1 MNEKSSDPV
10 ITVSD
15 VVEEA
20 AVAVEQA
27 ASSFEDNPDAV
38 VEQIVKKKSP
48 IELRNSTTSS
58 DLPKAVAE
66 ELNLEFDSLLKE
78 FVTNANLSSI
88 FSELNPTTQPAGSA
102 SGSSSTAAGSK
113 KSTTGGNIYGR
124 QKYPNLRP
132 TPASEPYS
140 KQELFLRR
148 EHQAKVLG
156 GLGSLVQNVYRPHE
170 DILRP
175 PTPAQ
180 TTLETLLAAG
190 AHLGHSTS
198 MFRPTTQPFIYGV
211 RDGIHIIDLEQ
222 TLVHLRRAAKVIEQV
237 AEQGGLILYVGTR
250 PGQQRSLE
258 AAANRSGGY
267 YVHRRWV
274 PGTLTNCREISQLW
288 ERVEVDMGDA
298 STDRLLSP
306 RLKRSLVKPDL
317 VVLLNPVENRNAI
330 YECIQSNV
338 PTIGVVDTD
347 SEPSLI
353 TYPIP
358 GNDDSLRATDIFVGV
373 LSKAAQKGRNRRL
386 KGFAQYSAEQQRI
399 KSTSTEASAA
409 Q

>member
-1 MNEKSSDPV
+1 MNEVKTTTEEV
-10 ITVSD
+10 
-15 VVEEA
+15 VVES
-20 AVAVEQA
+20 AVTVEEGPL
-27 ASSFEDNPDAV
+27 FDNPDAV
-38 VEQIVKKKSP
+38 VEQLVKKKSVA
-48 IELRNSTTSS
+48 ELAAGSSST
-58 DLPKAVAE
+58 LPKSVAD

-78 FVTNANLSSI
+78 FVTNANLSSV
-88 FSELNPTTQPAGSA
+88 FSELNPTTQPAGS
-102 SGSSSTAAGSK
+102 GSSSSGK
-113 KSTTGGNIYGR
+113 KSGNIYGR

-148 EHQAKVLG
+148 EHQAKMLGVLG
-156 GLGSLVQNVYRPHE
+156 SSIQSVYRPHE
-170 DILRP
+170 DIHKP

-180 TTLETLLAAG
+180 TTMETLLAAG

-198 MFRPTTQPFIYGV
+198 MFRPTTQPYIYGV
-211 RDGIHIIDLEQ
+211 RDGIHIINLEQ
-222 TLVHLRRAAKVIEQV
+222 TLVHLRRASKVIEQI

-258 AAANRSGGY
+258 VAAKRSGGY

-288 ERVEVDMGDA
+288 ERVEVNMGDEP
-298 STDRLLSP
+298 TDRLLSP

-338 PTIGVVDTD
+338 PTIGIVDTD
-347 SEPSLI
+347 SEPSLL

-373 LSKAAQKGRNRRL
+373 LSKAAEKGRSRRL
-386 KGFAQYSAEQQRI
+386 KGFAQYTAEQQRV
-399 KSTSTEASAA
+399 KDAAAAAEAAE
-409 Q
+409 